1 MGQREA
7 FAAVAIPLLAAAIIW
22 LPSWAF
28 LGVLSVA
35 LILAADELLS
45 MARVSGVPA
54 SRWTTLPVLVAVMAS
69 SWTWGLAGMA
79 VVAIAAVIILPAVQ
93 LARPEAPEKGL
104 AGAAVACLAVLY
116 IGLCGACLGWIRVL
130 PEGDLGIR
138 LLFFFLVTIWVG
150 DSGAYYIG
158 SRFGRHKMSP
168 QISPN
173 KTWEGLAGGAA
184 ATFAAAAAAK
194 LVFGLP
200 LAWIHMAALAAVLA
214 VAAPLGDLI
223 ESQFKRDTGVK
234 DSSTLIPGHGGLLD
248 RTDSL
253 VFAAPPFL
261 GYLVATG
268 LI

>member
-28 LGVLSVA
+28 LGLLSVA
-35 LILAADELLS
+35 LVLAADELLS
-45 MARVSGVPA
+45 MARVSGVPV
-54 SRWTTLPVLVAVMAS
+54 SRWTALPVLVGVMAS
-69 SWTWGLAGMA
+69 SWMWGLSGMA
-79 VVAIAAVIILPAVQ
+79 VAAVAAVIALPALQ
-93 LARPEAPEKGL
+93 LVHPEAPENGL
-104 AGAAVACLAVLY
+104 TGAAVACLTTLY
-116 IGLCGACLGWIRVL
+116 IGLSGACLGWIRVL
-130 PEGDLGIR
+130 PDGDLGIR
-138 LLFFFLVTIWVG
+138 LLFFFLVTIWLG

-158 SRFGRHKMSP
+158 SHFGRHKMSP
-168 QISPN
+168 RISPN
-173 KTWEGLAGGAA
+173 KTWEGLAGGVA

-200 LAWIHMAALAAVLA
+200 LAWVHMAALAAVLA

-234 DSSTLIPGHGGLLD
+234 DSSNLIPGHGGFLD

-253 VFAAPPFL
+253 IFAAPPFL